1 MATFDTPLATWT
13 AADVLHFARRAGF
26 GLTPEGAA
34 DLAKLPPGTVIDGW
48 VDGTLTTIV
57 AEQGGFQ
64 TALARADVVS
74 TAASGNIP
82 ADPAPHPFRHEP
94 WRNGWTN
101 LQSDFAWRMQFNPWS
116 FQEKLALFWHQLLA
130 TGAEKVNNP
139 ALMQKHVNLLRS
151 AAARGAFGA
160 LLLAVSQDPAM
171 MIWLDTTQNR
181 VRPGSADVANENYA
195 REILEL
201 YSLGVDNGYSQADI
215 TNLAR
220 AFSGWTYTPLSLQVD
235 PNNPN
240 SSKPADGSFLLRT
253 TYHATGTVTFLGQT
267 FDLGAPSRYGEDLVG
282 AILTLRGS
290 QASEF
295 LAKRFLRFFATPTF
309 DSSALRDFQALIQA
323 LHFDVGRIL
332 KALFKSAWFYAP
344 AQRHAIYEGPVA
356 WIVRAARMLGPR
368 LAVASAQTPLPG
380 YPAWRLVT
388 PYFQE
393 AGQDVLNPEGP
404 NGWAEHEGWVNAATL
419 RYRGSLAA
427 ALALNEK
434 NGTQSL
440 FPTDVP
446 SWFPAPPGSARAV
459 YDRLEA
465 LIQPASIPS
474 AVRDAWIVSLW
485 PTTFVWD
492 AASQTKARELA
503 YLLLTSPWAQLH

>member
-13 AADVLHFARRAGF
+13 IAEVQHFARRAGF
-26 GLTPEGAA
+26 GLSPEAA
-34 DLAKLPPGTVIDGW
+34 LELAQLPPATVIDGW
-48 VDGTLTTIV
+48 VDGTLASIV
-57 AEQGGFQ
+57 GEQSTFQ

-74 TAASGNIP
+74 SAASGAIP
-82 ADPAPHPFRHEP
+82 ADPAPHPFRLEP
-94 WRNGWTN
+94 WRSGWTN

-151 AAARGAFGA
+151 ALARGPYGA

-171 MIWLDTTQNR
+171 MTWLDTIQNR
-181 VRPGSADVANENYA
+181 VRPGSTDVANENYA

-220 AFSGWTYTPLSLQVD
+220 AFSGWTYTPLNLQAD
-235 PNNPN
+235 PNSPT
-240 SSKPADGSFLLRT
+240 SLKPADGSFLLRT
-253 TYHATGTVTFLGQT
+253 TYHATGTVSFLGQT
-267 FDLGAPSRYGEDLVG
+267 FDLGASSHHGEDLVG
-282 AILTLRGS
+282 AIFALRGP
-290 QASEF
+290 QAAEF
-295 LAKRFLRFFATPTF
+295 LAKRLLRFFATPAF
-309 DSSALRDFQALIQA
+309 DSTALRDFQALVQA
-323 LHFDVGRIL
+323 LNFDVGRIL
-332 KALFKSAWFYAP
+332 KALFKSAWFHAP
-344 AQRHAIYEGPVA
+344 AQRHALYEAPVA

-368 LAVASAQTPLPG
+368 LAVASAQAPLPG

-404 NGWAEHEGWVNAATL
+404 NGWAEHEGWINAATL

-434 NGTQSL
+434 SGTQSL

-465 LIQPASIPS
+465 LLQPAPIP
-474 AVRDAWIVSLW
+474 APVRDTWLASLW
-485 PTTFVWD
+485 PAAFTWD
-492 AASQTKARELA
+492 ATSQTKARELA
-503 YLLLTSPWAQLH
+503 YLLLTSPWGQLH